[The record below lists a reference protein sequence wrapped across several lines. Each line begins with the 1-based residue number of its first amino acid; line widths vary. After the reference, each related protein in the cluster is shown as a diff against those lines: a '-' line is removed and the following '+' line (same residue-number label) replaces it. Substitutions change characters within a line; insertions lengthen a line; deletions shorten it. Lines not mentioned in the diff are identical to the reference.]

1 MDKRDDSVYCF
12 GNCKRRRVDV
22 DSDEERIAE
31 KQKID
36 ISELLKDPVVKSLG
50 LTLTITTSF
59 IDAIEK
65 TLSSE
70 DSEAKKEDSMNSDTR
85 RNSDIR
91 RDAAASVEANVD
103 VRVEADDRRASSFW
117 ITSLT
122 IGSWQSI
129 AKNNGDLVG
138 KIYFR
143 QKKLVWEI
151 LDQIS
156 RLKKRILMDLS
167 NIVALRAD
175 FSQELTSTLEIMLS
189 RAPQFYEER
198 TPIPGKHTSWQDI
211 TDFTDGQASNDWRH
225 FVKLPS
231 EFQKHYMRLLHY
243 DERLRNLSTK
253 PFPSWPSIIAPTW
266 PGGFRGPLTSNIRT
280 FEAQSRA
287 GGHLTTYPSGEA
299 QATYGRSRAHIQTS
313 RLPTTYPVGEAHAA
327 RGGSEGHIETSG
339 LPKTSVIGER
349 HAACCG
355 NSGHSIDTYYAQGG
369 SGGRGVYIRTSRP
382 PMTSLAGEAYV
393 AFGRNMAHS
402 SHVYHADAAY
412 GGREAYNRT
421 SEPLTTSL
429 PGEDD
434 ATCGGSSYFPGG
446 GNTSYDNTAHT
457 SHARATHQAND
468 GEVSTK
474 NENNFMP
481 NHHGI
486 EEGNMQDL
494 DDQNPLITNA
504 EVCFDRSLVTTSS
517 QDDDFASFLN
527 LLDIFD
533 LNCLWSP

>member
-36 ISELLKDPVVKSLG
+36 ISELLKDPIVKSLG

-117 ITSLT
+117 ISSLT

-167 NIVALRAD
+167 NIVALSAD

-211 TDFTDGQASNDWRH
+211 TDFTDGQASNDC
-225 FVKLPS
+225 
-231 EFQKHYMRLLHY
+231 
-243 DERLRNLSTK
+243 
-253 PFPSWPSIIAPTW
+253 WPSIIAPTW

-287 GGHLTTYPSGEA
+287 GGPLTTYPRGEA

-313 RLPTTYPVGEAHAA
+313 SLPTTYPVGEAHAA

-339 LPKTSVIGER
+339 LPTTSLIGER

-355 NSGHSIDTYYAQGG
+355 NSGHSIDTYYAHGG
-369 SGGRGVYIRTSRP
+369 RGGRGVYIRTSRP

-412 GGREAYNRT
+412 GGREAYNQT

-457 SHARATHQAND
+457 SHARATHQANA
-468 GEVSTK
+468 GEVI
-474 NENNFMP
+474 
-481 NHHGI
+481 G
-486 EEGNMQDL
+486 EGNMQDL
-494 DDQNPLITNA
+494 YDQNPLITNA

-527 LLDIFD
+527 LSDISD